1 LFLQPKFVTILLHFS
16 FEEAFMALVIPKESY
31 SGKIYE
37 VQLGSGAKGV
47 TIGGASALPFLSFE
61 GVFPHKP
68 AVALEI
74 MDIAPSDWPET
85 VQKAVGGAS
94 ANPVSWAKF
103 CQEQGADAVALRLVG
118 THPDQQNKSPEEAA
132 KIAAELAPRAARTV
146 RSARRWRRTI
156 RPWLPRPWPTTTSS
170 LP

>member
-1 LFLQPKFVTILLHFS
+1 
-16 FEEAFMALVIPKESY
+16 MALVIPKESY

-37 VQLGSGAKGV
+37 VQIGGGSKAV
-47 TIGGASALPFLSFE
+47 TIGGAIALPFLSFE
-61 GVFPHKP
+61 GTFPHRP

-103 CQEQGADAVALRLVG
+103 CQEQGADVVALRLLG
-118 THPDQQNKSPEEAA
+118 THPD
-132 KIAAELAPRAARTV
+132 
-146 RSARRWRRTI
+146 
-156 RPWLPRPWPTTTSS
+156 
-170 LP
+170 